1 MESSFPSAAVA
12 TVAACYPSPPPFTR
26 ADLSSSPPTFPA
38 TSDLWQKC
46 LPTSAGGCSARCA
59 INREASGIIRERH
72 SARKRLS
79 STIHYLADTLS
90 SSLPPPTSPPNK
102 RATNQGV
109 KFCMSP
115 LAQSPPTHP
124 REAERAV
131 TSAMAASDQRQ
142 RALERRVAQLA
153 TNSRRG
159 WPNYLCAQQKVK
171 VHDAERG
178 RQQRRCGG
186 QYTR

>member
-1 MESSFPSAAVA
+1 METSFASAAVA

-26 ADLSSSPPTFPA
+26 ADLSSSPPTFHA

-59 INREASGIIRERH
+59 INREASGIIRESH

-90 SSLPPPTSPPNK
+90 SSLPSPTSPPNK

-115 LAQSPPTHP
+115 LPQSPLHT
-124 REAERAV
+124 
-131 TSAMAASDQRQ
+131 
-142 RALERRVAQLA
+142 LERLSERLPLRWRLA
-153 TNSRRG
+153 IKGRERWRGEWHSWQQTVDEAGRTIFARNRR
-159 WPNYLCAQQKVK
+159 
-171 VHDAERG
+171 
-178 RQQRRCGG
+178 
-186 QYTR
+186 